1 MSVQKKEKATWE
13 KLSTHKDNVIA
24 AQNIVKTRDM
34 ACIRPYPVFSYW
46 LNSVL
51 LLL

>member
-1 MSVQKKEKATWE
+1 MNMKKPPQQ